1 MDEQE
6 KNELEKNE
14 LEKNTELEPK
24 AETETVSETAEE
36 AVTEAAEAT
45 EEPAEEAPAAEV
57 TEEAVVEEAVVTE
70 ETAEEPKAEEPAEQE
85 EPKQEAQP
93 AETPAPQ
100 KAEKGGVFGI
110 VIGLIALIA
119 ILAYAWMNPMGKTVD
134 TGILYTKEDNLYYYD
149 LKNEPYQ
156 VQEGLSNGGTYH
168 YFYTAWGASV
178 TEDGSYLYF
187 SDDVDENGA
196 FVLYRKDAK
205 NADAAAAQ
213 IDTDVYDYMA
223 SKDGKVVAYLKK
235 SGETYA
241 LCVYD
246 GKEVQTVKTGVNL
259 ENDVYA
265 LSGNGKYLAFT
276 DTTGLLNA
284 VAVGKNMEDNI
295 LPLTDSAETYA
306 MAEES
311 GILYYVAAG
320 KDGYNIF
327 SYDFKGEPKTAVE
340 NVSSME
346 MMPNGRDV
354 LYCKKSDEEVL
365 YKDIIVDDMA
375 EQDAKLKKGDEGYD
389 QKVQRDEIRKAMKNG
404 EGFEPLLQECY
415 VLTGGK
421 SVLVTGNAVAA
432 VGVSGEQSYVTGY
445 RAKEFTPMHLSV
457 MDGGLDMVEYIY
469 YMSLNY
475 GGMEVFLADTTGKV
489 NLLSGSQP
497 QLDGLKLSE
506 NGKKAAYL
514 DTDANTGDTVLVEME
529 LGKEKAETVA
539 TNVQSFGYIGN
550 TLIYYFD
557 YTEGVGTLGAAGS
570 KTTIA
575 NASGVQFT
583 EDAVYYVADADEAS
597 GNGELRAWDGKTET
611 ALAKDVFAF
620 QYKDNGKLVYIG
632 SYDVNAGV
640 GDLYYYDGKE
650 ARKLDTG
657 ITAIFI
663 Y

>member
-1 MDEQE
+1 MDEME

-14 LEKNTELEPK
+14 ELEPK
-24 AETETVSETAEE
+24 EAAETKEEPTQEEASVTDAPAAEEAVETAEE
-36 AVTEAAEAT
+36 PVTAEAS
-45 EEPAEEAPAAEV
+45 A
-57 TEEAVVEEAVVTE
+57 E
-70 ETAEEPKAEEPAEQE
+70 ETAEEPEIEETEELKQE
-85 EPKQEAQP
+85 EPKQEEQP
-93 AETPAPQ
+93 AEVPAAQ
-100 KAEKGGVFGI
+100 KAEKGGVLGI

-119 ILAYAWMNPMGKTVD
+119 IVAYAWMNPMGKAVD
-134 TGILYTKEDNLYYYD
+134 TGILYTKDDNLYYYD

-187 SDDVDENGA
+187 SDDIDENGA
-196 FVLYRKDAK
+196 FVLYRRDAK
-205 NADAAAAQ
+205 NADAKAAQ

-246 GKEVQTVKTGVNL
+246 GKQ
-259 ENDVYA
+259 
-265 LSGNGKYLAFT
+265 
-276 DTTGLLNA
+276 
-284 VAVGKNMEDNI
+284 
-295 LPLTDSAETYA
+295 
-306 MAEES
+306 
-311 GILYYVAAG
+311 
-320 KDGYNIF
+320 
-327 SYDFKGEPKTAVE
+327 
-340 NVSSME
+340 
-346 MMPNGRDV
+346 
-354 LYCKKSDEEVL
+354 
-365 YKDIIVDDMA
+365 
-375 EQDAKLKKGDEGYD
+375 
-389 QKVQRDEIRKAMKNG
+389 VQRDEIRKAMKNG

-421 SVLVTGNAVAA
+421 SVRVAGDVVAA
-432 VGVSGEQSYVTGY
+432 VGVDSKQTYVAGY
-445 RAKEFTPMHLSV
+445 KTKEFTPMHLSV

-514 DTDANTGDTVLVEME
+514 DTDANTGDTILVEIE

-583 EDAVYYVADADEAS
+583 EDAVYYVADADAAT

-611 ALAKDVFAF
+611 AIAKDVFAF
-620 QYKDNGKLVYIG
+620 QYKENGKLVYIG
-632 SYDVNAGV
+632 KYDVNAGV
-640 GDLYYYDGKE
+640 GDLYYYDGKK

>member
-1 MDEQE
+1 MDEME

-14 LEKNTELEPK
+14 ELEPK
-24 AETETVSETAEE
+24 EAVETKEEPTQDEASVTDAPAAEEAVETAEE
-36 AVTEAAEAT
+36 PVTAEAS
-45 EEPAEEAPAAEV
+45 V
-57 TEEAVVEEAVVTE
+57 E
-70 ETAEEPKAEEPAEQE
+70 ETAEEPEIEETEELKQE
-85 EPKQEAQP
+85 EAKQEEQP
-93 AETPAPQ
+93 AEAPAAQ
-100 KAEKGGVFGI
+100 KAEKGGVLGI

-119 ILAYAWMNPMGKTVD
+119 IVAYAWMNPMGKAVD
-134 TGILYTKEDNLYYYD
+134 TGILYTKDDNLYYYD
-149 LKNEPYQ
+149 LKNAPYQ

-196 FVLYRKDAK
+196 FVLYRRDAK
-205 NADAAAAQ
+205 NADAKAAQ

-235 SGETYA
+235 NGETYA

-246 GKEVQTVKTGVNL
+246 GKEVQTVKTGINL

-306 MAEES
+306 LAEES

-354 LYCKKSDEEVL
+354 LYCKKSEEKVL

-375 EQDAKLKKGDEGYD
+375 EQDAKLKKGDEGYE

-404 EGFEPLLQECY
+404 EGF
-415 VLTGGK
+415 
-421 SVLVTGNAVAA
+421 
-432 VGVSGEQSYVTGY
+432 
-445 RAKEFTPMHLSV
+445 
-457 MDGGLDMVEYIY
+457 
-469 YMSLNY
+469 
-475 GGMEVFLADTTGKV
+475 
-489 NLLSGSQP
+489 
-497 QLDGLKLSE
+497 
-506 NGKKAAYL
+506 
-514 DTDANTGDTVLVEME
+514 
-529 LGKEKAETVA
+529 
-539 TNVQSFGYIGN
+539 
-550 TLIYYFD
+550 
-557 YTEGVGTLGAAGS
+557 
-570 KTTIA
+570 
-575 NASGVQFT
+575 
-583 EDAVYYVADADEAS
+583 
-597 GNGELRAWDGKTET
+597 
-611 ALAKDVFAF
+611 
-620 QYKDNGKLVYIG
+620 
-632 SYDVNAGV
+632 
-640 GDLYYYDGKE
+640 
-650 ARKLDTG
+650 
-657 ITAIFI
+657 
-663 Y
+663 

>member
-1 MDEQE
+1 MDETE
-6 KNELEKNE
+6 KNEE
-14 LEKNTELEPK
+14 LEKDMELEPK
-24 AETETVSETAEE
+24 EVTEPKEKTEQEEAAQETAEP
-36 AVTEAAEAT
+36 AAEEAT
-45 EEPAEEAPAAEV
+45 EEIPAEEAAEEPV
-57 TEEAVVEEAVVTE
+57 TEEAPAE
-70 ETAEEPKAEEPAEQE
+70 ETAEEPE
-85 EPKQEAQP
+85 EPKQEEQP
-93 AETPAPQ
+93 AEAPAAQ
-100 KAEKGGVFGI
+100 KSEKGGILGI

-119 ILAYAWMNPMGKTVD
+119 IAAYAWMNPMGKTVD
-134 TGILYTKEDNLYYYD
+134 TGVLYTKDDNLYYYD

-156 VQEGLSNGGTYH
+156 VQEGLSSGGTYH
-168 YFYTAWGASV
+168 YFYTAWGAGV

-187 SDDVDENGA
+187 PDDVDENGA

-205 NADAAAAQ
+205 NADAKAVQ
-213 IDTDVYDYMA
+213 IDTDVYDYME
-223 SKDGKVVAYLKK
+223 SKDGRVAAYLKK

-276 DTTGLLNA
+276 DTTGILNA

-320 KDGYNIF
+320 EEGYNIF

-354 LYCKKSDEEVL
+354 LYCKKSDEKVL

-375 EQDAKLKKGDEGYD
+375 EQDAKVKKGDEGYE
-389 QKVQRDEIRKAMKNG
+389 QKVQRDEIRKAMEND
-404 EGFEPLLQECY
+404 EGFAPLLQECY

-421 SVLVTGNAVAA
+421 SVLVTGDVVAA
-432 VGVSGEQSYVTGY
+432 VGVNSDRSYVTGY
-445 RAKEFTPMHLSV
+445 RTKEFTPIRLSV

-475 GGMEVFLADTTGKV
+475 GGMEIFLADTTGKV

-506 NGKKAAYL
+506 NGRKAAYL
-514 DTDANTGDTVLVEME
+514 DTDANTGDTILVEQE
-529 LGKEKAETVA
+529 LGKEEAETVA
-539 TNVQSFGYIGN
+539 TNVQSFDYIGN

-557 YTEGVGTLGAAGS
+557 YAEGTGILGAAGS

-611 ALAKDVFAF
+611 AIAKDVFAF
-620 QYKDNGKLVYIG
+620 QYKDNGRLVYIG

-640 GDLYYYDGKE
+640 GDLYYYDGRE

>member
-1 MDEQE
+1 MDEME
-6 KNELEKNE
+6 KKEE
-14 LEKNTELEPK
+14 LEKNTAVELKEEK
-24 AETETVSETAEE
+24 EAEETEETETEETEGKEAVSET
-36 AVTEAAEAT
+36 
-45 EEPAEEAPAAEV
+45 
-57 TEEAVVEEAVVTE
+57 
-70 ETAEEPKAEEPAEQE
+70 TAEEPAAEEAAEESIKEEIPEEVPVEKATEESEELKQE
-85 EPKQEAQP
+85 EQTV
-93 AETPAPQ
+93 ETPAPQ
-100 KAEKGGVFGI
+100 KSEKGGVLGI
-110 VIGLIALIA
+110 VIGLIALLA
-119 ILAYAWMNPMGKTVD
+119 IVAYAWMNPMGKTVD
-134 TGILYTKEDNLYYYD
+134 TGVLYTKNDNLYYYD
-149 LKNEPYQ
+149 LQNEPYQ
-156 VQEGLSNGGTYH
+156 VQEGLSKGGIYH

-178 TEDGSYLYF
+178 TENGSYLYF
-187 SDDVDENGA
+187 SDDVDENGG

-205 NADAAAAQ
+205 NADAVAAQ

-223 SKDGKVVAYLKK
+223 SKDGKVAAYLKK

-246 GKEVQTVKTGVNL
+246 GKEVQIVKNGVNL
-259 ENDVYA
+259 DNGVYT

-276 DTTGLLNA
+276 DTTGLLHA
-284 VAVGKNMEDNI
+284 VAVGKNMEDSV

-320 KDGYNIF
+320 KEGYNIF

-365 YKDIIVDDMA
+365 YKDIIVDDME
-375 EQDAKLKKGDEGYD
+375 EQDAKVKKGDEGYD
-389 QKVQRDEIRKAMKNG
+389 RKVQRDEIRKAMKND
-404 EGFEPLLQECY
+404 EGFEPILQECY

-421 SVLVTGNAVAA
+421 SILVADNAVAA
-432 VGVSGEQSYVTGY
+432 VGVNSDQSYVAGY
-445 RAKEFTPMHLSV
+445 RTKEFTPMHLSV

-475 GGMEVFLADTTGKV
+475 GGVETFLADTTGKV
-489 NLLSGSQP
+489 HLLSGSQP
-497 QLDGLKLSE
+497 QLDGLKLSG
-506 NGKKAAYL
+506 NGKKVAYL
-514 DTDANTGDTVLVEME
+514 DTDANTGDTILVELE
-529 LGKEKAETVA
+529 LGKEEAETIA

-550 TLIYYFD
+550 TLVYYFD
-557 YTEGVGTLGAAGS
+557 YAEGVGALGAAGS

-583 EDAVYYVADADEAS
+583 EDAVYYVADADGTT

-632 SYDVNAGV
+632 NYGVNTGV

>member
-1 MDEQE
+1 MDEME

-14 LEKNTELEPK
+14 LEQNEELEQK
-24 AETETVSETAEE
+24 TETVSETPEEPVAE
-36 AVTEAAEAT
+36 APAAEAT
-45 EEPAEEAPAAEV
+45 EEPVAEEAEETTEESAAEETPV
-57 TEEAVVEEAVVTE
+57 A
-70 ETAEEPKAEEPAEQE
+70 ETAEEPKAEEPE
-85 EPKQEAQP
+85 ESKQEAQP

-100 KAEKGGVFGI
+100 KAEKGGVLGI

-119 ILAYAWMNPMGKTVD
+119 IVAYAWMNPMGKTVD
-134 TGILYTKEDNLYYYD
+134 TGILYTKDDNLYYYD

-205 NADAAAAQ
+205 NADAVAAQ

-306 MAEES
+306 MAEQS

-354 LYCKKSDEEVL
+354 LYCKKSDAEVL

-375 EQDAKLKKGDEGYD
+375 EQDAKLKKGDEGYE
-389 QKVQRDEIRKAMKNG
+389 QKLQRDEIRKAMKNG

-421 SVLVTGNAVAA
+421 SVRVAGDVVAA
-432 VGVSGEQSYVTGY
+432 VGVDSEQTYVAGY
-445 RAKEFTPMHLSV
+445 KTKEFTPLHLSV

-514 DTDANTGDTVLVEME
+514 DTDANTGDTILVEQE
-529 LGKEKAETVA
+529 LGKEEAETVA

-557 YTEGVGTLGAAGS
+557 YAEGVGTLGAAGS

-583 EDAVYYVADADEAS
+583 EDAVYYVADADETT
-597 GNGELRAWDGKTET
+597 GNGELRAWDGKAEN